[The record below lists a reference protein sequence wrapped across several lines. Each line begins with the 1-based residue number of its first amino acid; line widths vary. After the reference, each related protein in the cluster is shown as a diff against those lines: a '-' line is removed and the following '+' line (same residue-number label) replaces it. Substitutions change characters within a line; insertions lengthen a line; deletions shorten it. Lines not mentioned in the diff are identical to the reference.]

1 MNYPP
6 DYGSRIL
13 VSHFKELTDEQL
25 AFEYYHLQCC
35 YKAWDDFPSD
45 IHTPFLIEYLDCL
58 EDFISQ
64 EICNRF
70 VNCCFGMDCVNYPI
84 GLDD

>member
-6 DYGSRIL
+6 NYDEHLI
-13 VSHFKELTDEQL
+13 VSYFMRLTDEQL

-35 YKAWDDFPSD
+35 YKAWDDFPIRID
-45 IHTPFLIEYLDCL
+45 TPFLVEYLDCL
-58 EDFISQ
+58 EDFMAQ